1 MVRRIGLAIA
11 ITLTAV
17 ASPATAAAPVVVAH
31 RGASAYAPENTLAA
45 FHLAD
50 DQDADLFEIDVRET
64 KDRRL
69 VLLHD
74 ATLARTTD
82 VEQVFPG
89 RAPWRVTDF
98 TLAEIRR
105 LDAGSWF
112 ARDHDGE
119 RDDGERDYD
128 GERVPTL
135 AETLREMSD
144 SDLGLLLEI
153 KTDGQRPD
161 LEARVADELRAHPG
175 WQQPGRVVVQ
185 SFDWAAAR
193 AFHTRLPQVP
203 VGLLGTPAAADL
215 PALAGWA
222 RQINPPYS
230 ALTRSYVRRVHA
242 LGMQVLAWTVDDP
255 AVARRML
262 SYGVDGIITNRP
274 DLGDLADT

>member
-1 MVRRIGLAIA
+1 MVRRIGLAIV

-17 ASPATAAAPVVVAH
+17 ASPATAATAPVVVAH

-64 KDRRL
+64 KDREL

-82 VEQVFPG
+82 VERVFPG

-112 ARDHDGE
+112 TRDH
-119 RDDGERDYD
+119 D

-161 LEARVADELRAHPG
+161 LEARVAAELRAHPV
-175 WQQPGRVVVQ
+175 WQHPGRVVVQ
-185 SFDWAAAR
+185 SFDWAAVR
-193 AFHTRLPQVP
+193 AFHARLPQVP
-203 VGLLGTPAAADL
+203 VGLLGTPRPADL

-222 RQINPPYS
+222 RQINPPFS
-230 ALTRSYVRRVHA
+230 ALTRSYVRQVHA

-255 AVARRML
+255 ADARRML

-274 DLGDLADT
+274 DLLDLADT